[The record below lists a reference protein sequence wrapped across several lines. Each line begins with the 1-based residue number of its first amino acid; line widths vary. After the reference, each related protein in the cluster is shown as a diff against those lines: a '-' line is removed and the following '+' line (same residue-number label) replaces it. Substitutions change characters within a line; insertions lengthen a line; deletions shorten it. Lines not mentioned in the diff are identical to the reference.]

1 MSIEHRGVRIPS
13 TPDDWQ
19 LYTCKPS
26 SIPAAQALT
35 AAAKTAVDKIA
46 EARVAD
52 LEGLPWEALR
62 PINEVCEAHAKAGA
76 ADSEPYCEARHVV
89 IRAMKTIAGVE
100 VDPWSL

>member
-1 MSIEHRGVRIPS
+1 MSIEHRGITIPS

-35 AAAKTAVDKIA
+35 AAARTAVDKIA

-52 LEGLPWEALR
+52 IQAVQHEALR
-62 PINEVCEAHAKAGA
+62 DISAVCEAHAKAGA

-89 IRAMKTIAGVE
+89 IDAMKILAGIE